1 MTRVWEIP
9 VPYLMLRA
17 MLFSPERKPH
27 LFRIN
32 QRNYVNMN
40 GCLGDFMDCWGRKII
55 IQFLSSCVLG
65 LLHWIQ
71 GTNELGI
78 RQHPGLRIRSR
89 LLIESVTRWI
99 AEKGILK
106 EPLHSCKTWFRLVF
120 RAFELPTTPSL
131 SWVFLLVTNTQ
142 NSRRANKGKS
152 FKMTASPHPLSLS
165 LGLTEE

>member
-27 LFRIN
+27 LFRIS

-40 GCLGDFMDCWGRKII
+40 SCLGDFMDCLGRKVV
-55 IQFLSSCVLG
+55 IQFF
-65 LLHWIQ
+65 Q

-89 LLIESVTRWI
+89 LLMKVSLGGLQRKES
-99 AEKGILK
+99 
-106 EPLHSCKTWFRLVF
+106 
-120 RAFELPTTPSL
+120 
-131 SWVFLLVTNTQ
+131 
-142 NSRRANKGKS
+142 GKS
-152 FKMTASPHPLSLS
+152 HFILARPGSGWFFVLLSFQPPLL
-165 LGLTEE
+165 